1 MAGVTEAPAMFDDDG
16 DFFDDEV
23 EADELVTFLRGLC

>member
-1 MAGVTEAPAMFDDDG
+1 MAVAQEATAVFDDAD
-16 DFFDDEV
+16 DFFDDDL

>member
-1 MAGVTEAPAMFDDDG
+1 MAVAQEATAVFDDVD
-16 DFFDDEV
+16 DFFDDDL